1 MKVESANFSNDVS
14 KILGGEQPEKSIL
27 TETKPLETNNFFP
40 PFGSETKTI
49 FNRDGFVKI
58 GLNNNFAA
66 NNASFNFQGIQGV
79 KGNNFV
85 SSQFLSGV
93 ESLATRL
100 GTKPEY
106 LLSVM
111 SFESGGSF
119 DPAKTNGI
127 GATGLIQFLPSTA
140 IGLGTTTDALSRM
153 SPTEQL
159 RYVEKYFDQPS
170 FKGKLGTLEGLY
182 TAVLS
187 GQARTDPDD
196 VLFTSPSKAYQQ
208 NPLDWNGD
216 GKITAGEAVTPVAA
230 RMFGGVR
237 NVQQRLL
244 DLGFVPA
251 NQRNN
256 FADGQWGKN
265 TSAALAGFQSSQKLN
280 ANGLLN
286 DATGRALFG
295 LAAPTGSKPP
305 VVIKPPVNTSSA
317 QLQIGSRGKAVE
329 NLQDKLIAL
338 GFMTK
343 EQKATG
349 AGIFGPRT
357 EKALKDFQ
365 RSAHLEVTGKL
376 SPATDRAMQE
386 IKLSLG
392 NNTAVKNSNVTKG
405 VQDRLVALGY
415 LTRGQ
420 VNTGY
425 GTFGPRTEAAIKRF
439 QANNGI
445 QQTGRVGEMTFRTLF
460 SANAKSAVS
469 TPTSNNSGG
478 GNFSVATGGTHY
490 TVNSGILMTDAL
502 RPRAE
507 ELANR
512 YFQETGRNLHLTSG
526 YRPPARQASAMYD
539 LIINNG
545 TRHIHDLYA
554 NKAAADEIIGAYRN
568 NSGSREAAVN
578 AMTRTIENQVN
589 DGVYI
594 SSHLRSR
601 AMDVSTDTNEDAL
614 RRTVSQMGGTV
625 INEGD
630 HLHVQF

>member
-1 MKVESANFSNDVS
+1 MKVESANFVEGFLN
-14 KILGGEQPEKSIL
+14 L
-27 TETKPLETNNFFP
+27 TGSDQSAPSGLPETNKPAGGDLFS
-40 PFGSETKTI
+40 PFGSQEKNI
-49 FNRDGFVKI
+49 FNREGFVKS
-58 GLNNNFAA
+58 GLNNNFSAG
-66 NNASFNFQGIQGV
+66 NTSFNFQGIQGIR
-79 KGNNFV
+79 GNRFV

-93 ESLATRL
+93 ESLASRL

-111 SFESGGSF
+111 SFETGDTF

-140 IGLGTTTDALSRM
+140 RGLGTTTAALSRM
-153 SPTEQL
+153 TPTEQL
-159 RYVEKYFDQPS
+159 KYVEKYFDQPS
-170 FKGKLGTLEGLY
+170 FRGRLGTLEGLY

-187 GQARTDPDD
+187 GRARSDSSDI
-196 VLFTSPSKAYQQ
+196 LFTSPSKAYQQ
-208 NPLDWNGD
+208 NPLDWNND

-230 RMFGGVR
+230 RMFGGVK
-237 NVQQRLL
+237 NVQQRLV
-244 DLGFVPA
+244 DLGFVPQ
-251 NQRNN
+251 NQRGN

-265 TSAALAGFQSSQKLN
+265 TSAALARFQRSQKLN
-280 ANGLLN
+280 ASGLLN
-286 DATGRALFG
+286 DAAGRALFN
-295 LAAPTGSKPP
+295 LSAPTEN
-305 VVIKPPVNTSSA
+305 KPPVNTKPPVDSSSA
-317 QLQIGSRGKAVE
+317 YLQKGSRGRSVE
-329 NLQDKLIAL
+329 NLQDNLIAL

-343 EQKATG
+343 AQKATG

-365 RSAHLEVTGKL
+365 RSAHLEITGKFA
-376 SPATDRAMQE
+376 PATERAMQE

-392 NNTAVKNSNVTKG
+392 KDTAVKNSNVTKG

-425 GTFGPRTEAAIKRF
+425 GTFGPRTEGAIKKF

-445 QQTGRVGEMTFRTLF
+445 RQTGRVGEMTYRTLF
-460 SANAKSAVS
+460 SANAKSAVNAPV
-469 TPTSNNSGG
+469 TNNSGST
-478 GNFSVATGGTHY
+478 NFSVATGGSHY
-490 TVNSGILMTDAL
+490 SVNAGILMTDAL
-502 RPRAE
+502 RPRVA
-507 ELANR
+507 ELADR
-512 YFQETGRNLHLTSG
+512 YFQSTGRNLHLTSG

-545 TRHIHDLYA
+545 TQHIHNLYA
-554 NKAAADEIIGAYRN
+554 DKHAADEIINAYRN
-568 NSGSREAAVN
+568 HSGSREEAVS
-578 AMTRTIENQVN
+578 AMTRTIENQVSN
-589 DGVYI
+589 GVYI

-601 AMDVSTDTNEDAL
+601 AMDVSTDTNEAAL
-614 RRTVSQMGGTV
+614 RRIVGQMGGSV